1 MEEASSTKALSRQE
15 LCAEAIY
22 ELIRR
27 GRMNKKMFEARMS
40 ALDQCGPDGA
50 IAACY
55 VIFLLLRHQPPSEE
69 KNVLYGPERKEIEA
83 SACLLEP
90 HLEGLM
96 LAFW

>member
-69 KNVLYGPERKEIEA
+69 KTCYMAQNAEKL
-83 SACLLEP
+83 SAYLNP
-90 HLEGLM
+90 TSKD
-96 LAFW
+96 